1 VGAILYEML
10 TGRPPNPRGSA
21 APSAA
26 NRHVSQELDELTLRA
41 VAPNPEHRPQSM
53 AGLAGELR
61 AIVSAMDGRSV
72 RDEIESGPQSAGA
85 GPIVRVG
92 LVVLVLAG
100 AVWWFLR

>member
-1 VGAILYEML
+1 
-10 TGRPPNPRGSA
+10 
-21 APSAA
+21 
-26 NRHVSQELDELTLRA
+26 
-41 VAPNPEHRPQSM
+41 M

-92 LVVLVLAG
+92 LVVLVLVG

>member
-1 VGAILYEML
+1 
-10 TGRPPNPRGSA
+10 
-21 APSAA
+21 
-26 NRHVSQELDELTLRA
+26 
-41 VAPNPEHRPQSM
+41 M

-72 RDEIESGPQSAGA
+72 RDEIESGPQSASA